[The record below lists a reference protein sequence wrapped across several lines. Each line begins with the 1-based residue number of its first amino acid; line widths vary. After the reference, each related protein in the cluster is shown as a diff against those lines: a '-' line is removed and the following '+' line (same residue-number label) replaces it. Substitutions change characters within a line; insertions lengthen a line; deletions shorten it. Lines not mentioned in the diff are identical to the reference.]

1 MNLKKPDF
9 WDLKK
14 KNLYAILL
22 LPLSAIYFL
31 ALSLKKKIIKKKKF
45 KVKIICVGNI
55 YLGGTGKTP
64 LSIKLAQIL
73 KKKFNLAVIK
83 KNYSDQQDEISLL
96 KKYCTTI
103 TDHSRERAIQKATDK
118 NYNLLILDDGFQDT
132 GIIKDLS
139 IICFSSEQGVGNGLL
154 LPAGPLRDSLE
165 TLKNADI
172 ALINGYLNLDLEKII
187 KENNPQIKIF
197 YSRYEIINVNKYKNK
212 NYFIFSGIG
221 NNINFLKLLKKN
233 NISVIE
239 YKFFPDHYCYKDYEI
254 DNLKE
259 TALKKNLTLLTTEK
273 DYVRLTAN
281 QQDKVEYLTTEL
293 IINDEEKL
301 IKELAAI

>member
-1 MNLKKPDF
+1 MNLNKPDF

-14 KNLYAILL
+14 KNLYSILL
-22 LPLSAIYFL
+22 LPLTAIYFL
-31 ALSLKKKIIKKKKF
+31 VLSLKKKIVKKKKL

-64 LSIKLAQIL
+64 MSIKLAQIL
-73 KKKFNLAVIK
+73 KRKFNLAVIK
-83 KNYSDQQDEISLL
+83 KNYFDHKDEISLL

-103 TDHSRERAIQKATDK
+103 TDHSRERAIQKAIDEK
-118 NYNLLILDDGFQDT
+118 YNLVILDDGFQDT
-132 GIIKDLS
+132 SIIKDLS
-139 IICFSSEQGVGNGLL
+139 IICFSSEQGVGNGFL
-154 LPAGPLRDSLE
+154 LPSGPLRDSLK

-172 ALINGYLNLDLEKII
+172 ALINGDLNLDLEKII
-187 KENNPQIKIF
+187 KKNNNQIKIF
-197 YSRYEIINVNKYKNK
+197 YSRYEITNFNKYKNK

-239 YKFFPDHYCYKDYEI
+239 YKFFPDHYFYKDYEI
-254 DNLKE
+254 DNLKDA
-259 TALKKNLTLLTTEK
+259 ALKKNLTLLTTEK
-273 DYVRLTAN
+273 DYLRLTSN

-293 IINDEEKL
+293 IINNEGQL
-301 IKELAAI
+301 IKELEAL

>member
-1 MNLKKPDF
+1 MNLNKPDF

-22 LPLSAIYFL
+22 LPITAVYFL
-31 ALSLKKKIIKKKKF
+31 ALSLKKKIIPKKKF
-45 KVKIICVGNI
+45 EIKIICIGNI

-64 LSIKLAQIL
+64 LSIKLAKIL

-103 TDHSRERAIQKATDK
+103 TDHSREGAIQKAIDEK
-118 NYNLLILDDGFQDT
+118 HNLLILDDGFQDT
-132 GIIKDLS
+132 SIIKDLS

-154 LPAGPLRDSLE
+154 LPSGPLRDSLK

-172 ALINGYLNLDLEKII
+172 AFINGDLNLDLEKII
-187 KENNPQIKIF
+187 KENNHQIKIF
-197 YSRYEIINVNKYKNK
+197 YSRYEITNIHKYNNN

-233 NISVIE
+233 NISVKE

-254 DNLKE
+254 DYLKE
-259 TALKKNLTLLTTEK
+259 TALKKNLILLTTEK
-273 DYVRLTAN
+273 DFLRLTAK
-281 QQDKVEYLTTEL
+281 QQDKVDYLTTEL

-301 IKELAAI
+301 SKELMSI